1 MFKSLKAYTVD
12 LEDLPLRNNT
22 VNYCKYTCSFPWQ
35 GFKVGK
41 ITTRSAAFRKVFLV
55 SVPFKFVFFVSVVA
69 LVTWHQ
75 CNIIVSVPF
84 IYAGN
89 FPPYVNFILYWQNV
103 QVLATYEQR
112 QTSFS
117 SVSVPVPN
125 ADFISTLQFTTK
137 TRITS
142 GLFLIHIYIQ
152 LCPNPSLGLDH
163 CCHA

>member
-1 MFKSLKAYTVD
+1 MAGLQVWQNYHKVSSLPKSLYSSPC
-12 LEDLPLRNNT
+12 LS
-22 VNYCKYTCSFPWQ
+22 SFLFCPS
-35 GFKVGK
+35 F
-41 ITTRSAAFRKVFLV
+41 
-55 SVPFKFVFFVSVVA
+55 VA

-75 CNIIVSVPF
+75 CNIMVNVPF

-89 FPPYVNFILYWQNV
+89 FPPYVNYMYTGRMSRFF
-103 QVLATYEQR
+103 ATYEQR
-112 QTSFS
+112 QTSFQFQFQFPS
-117 SVSVPVPN
+117 FQN

-152 LCPNPSLGLDH
+152 QCPNLSLGLDH